1 MMDRAEWTRQIEAE
15 VAELRRDLAE
25 ARMPAPRSRK
35 NYVECLTLLPQLTNA
50 ELEQLKLA
58 LLAQAMERGDAELC
72 REFLSNVD
80 ACPCCGRW
88 MGVFIVVGLVKPP
101 VPVLRR
107 AALMRTRSQDGK
119 GVAANLWHRA
129 ARFRCSL
136 KERHLSN

>member
-25 ARMPAPRSRK
+25 TQMTAPERRSQK
-35 NYVECLTLLPQLTNA
+35 NYVECLTLLPQLTHA
-50 ELEQLKLA
+50 ELEQVKLA

-88 MGVFIVVGLVKPP
+88 MGHNRPP
-101 VPVLRR
+101 ADDEGDPPPPAKQV
-107 AALMRTRSQDGK
+107 S
-119 GVAANLWHRA
+119 
-129 ARFRCSL
+129 F
-136 KERHLSN
+136 EF

>member
-15 VAELRRDLAE
+15 VAELQRDLAE

-72 REFLSNVD
+72 REFLSNID

-88 MGVFIVVGLVKPP
+88 MGHNRPP
-101 VPVLRR
+101 ADDEGEPTPPTKQ
-107 AALMRTRSQDGK
+107 AS
-119 GVAANLWHRA
+119 
-129 ARFRCSL
+129 F
-136 KERHLSN
+136 EF